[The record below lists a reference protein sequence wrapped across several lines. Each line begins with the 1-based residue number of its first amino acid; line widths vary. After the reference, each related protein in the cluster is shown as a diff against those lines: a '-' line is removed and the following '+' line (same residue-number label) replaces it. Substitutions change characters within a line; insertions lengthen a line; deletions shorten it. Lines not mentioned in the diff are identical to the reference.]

1 MLALVVAIAIA
12 QTHGIKRGFVCD
24 CAGLE
29 RLTQADHCHDE
40 LTGVHPQECEM
51 PLTGHPPADDTRE
64 HGELTEALMAK
75 VNQANEFA
83 PALALVKVLCAEEW
97 LAMLYVRSW
106 VELDASGEGCG
117 RALDPPSWAE
127 RLVREIALRV

>member
-12 QTHGIKRGFVCD
+12 QTHGIRRGFVCD

-40 LTGVHPQECEM
+40 LTGADPQECER

-75 VNQANEFA
+75 VHHANEFA
-83 PALALVKVLCAEEW
+83 PAVALVKVLCAEEW
-97 LAMLYVRSW
+97 LAILYAGSCMEQDAGG
-106 VELDASGEGCG
+106 ELSG